1 MKNNNKTQMS
11 RNTNLTGIKDNR
23 KPRIETVGLSSLVT
37 SRPQK
42 SRGKQCRAKFKMLQ
56 LAWFQNWLNDKET
69 HRPEAGK

>member
-42 SRGKQCRAKFKMLQ
+42 SNEESSA
-56 LAWFQNWLNDKET
+56 E
-69 HRPEAGK
+69 